1 MVNFCASLTT
11 IPSRIREVSLTI
23 DSLINQTK
31 KPEKIFLNIPYKYER
46 FPEQVISTEYLEK
59 LRNLKNLEITRCE
72 DFGPGTK
79 LLGSI
84 NNLEKYSHVVL
95 VDDDHVYQKDMF
107 EIFFNEALKKPDN
120 AYSFCV
126 YEIEDLKVGQGADGF
141 MINTN
146 YLKNIILFFNNY
158 VKKNKS
164 LFFNDDL
171 WISIYLNKFLNVEIE
186 SLNKFLKKR
195 FFSGNKSIY
204 KKHTTI
210 DALIELYEKDRKKA
224 RNLRHQESFLEYN
237 MLKKITNNFSNIKF

>member
-23 DSLINQTK
+23 DSLIKQTK

-46 FPEQVISTEYLEK
+46 FPGKVISTEYLEK
-59 LRNLKNLEITRCE
+59 FSNIKNLEIVRC
-72 DFGPGTK
+72 DDSGPGTK

-84 NNLEKYSHVVL
+84 SSLEKYSHVVL

-107 EIFFNEALKKPDN
+107 EIFFNESLKNPKN

-141 MINTN
+141 MINAN
-146 YLKNIILFFNNY
+146 YLKNILLFFNNY

-171 WISIYLNKFLNVEIE
+171 WISIYLNKCLNVEIE

-204 KKHTTI
+204 KKHTII

-224 RNLRHQESFLEYN
+224 KSLRHQESIFEYN
-237 MLKKITNNFSNIKF
+237 ALKKMTNNFINIKF

>member
-23 DSLINQTK
+23 DSLIKQTK

-46 FPEQVISTEYLEK
+46 FPEQVISTEDLEK
-59 LRNLKNLEITRCE
+59 LSNFQNLEIVSCE

-84 NNLEKYSHVVL
+84 NNLEKYSHIVL

-107 EIFFNEALKKPDN
+107 EIFFNEALKNSDKS
-120 AYSFCV
+120 YSFCV
-126 YEIEDLKVGQGADGF
+126 YDIEDLKVGQGADGF

-146 YLKNIILFFNNY
+146 HLKNILFFFNKY

-195 FFSGNKSIY
+195 FFSGNKSVY

-224 RNLRHQESFLEYN
+224 RNLRHQESFVEYN
-237 MLKKITNNFSNIKF
+237 MLKKMTNNFSNIKF